1 MPRILLAAPVLAALV
16 SCGSAP
22 EPTTRKDPAT
32 PLAADGKATPPT
44 GEPVT
49 PEPATDP
56 AGSDPCGAAALG
68 LGPAAALAPW
78 TPPPGCS
85 PRGAGQAIL
94 RSDDE
99 LAPRLEC
106 TAGMNHLVDF
116 TRHALLVVGYTLS
129 PAGAGVGAFDDGK
142 IITLVTRQ
150 RTPCPGDPMPM
161 PMNTAAWYLL
171 PVGAERSFADKTCTI
186 ASKCN

>member
-1 MPRILLAAPVLAALV
+1 MPRLLLAAPVLAALV

-22 EPTTRKDPAT
+22 ESATSKDPAT
-32 PLAADGKATPPT
+32 PRAADGKATPPT
-44 GEPVT
+44 GEPAT
-49 PEPATDP
+49 APAP
-56 AGSDPCGAAALG
+56 PDPCGAAALG

-85 PRGAGQAIL
+85 PRGDGQAIL
-94 RSDDE
+94 RSDAE

-116 TRHALLVVGYTLS
+116 TRNALLVVGYTLS
-129 PAGAGVGAFDDGK
+129 PAGAGLGAFDDGK
-142 IITLVTRQ
+142 VITLVTRQ
-150 RTPCPGDPMPM
+150 RNPCPGEPMPM

>member
-1 MPRILLAAPVLAALV
+1 MPRLLLAAPVLAALV

-22 EPTTRKDPAT
+22 ESAISKDPAT
-32 PLAADGKATPPT
+32 PRAADGKATPPT
-44 GEPVT
+44 GEPAT
-49 PEPATDP
+49 APAP
-56 AGSDPCGAAALG
+56 PDPCGAAALG

-85 PRGAGQAIL
+85 PRGDGQAIL
-94 RSDDE
+94 RSDAE

-116 TRHALLVVGYTLS
+116 TRNALLVVGYTLS
-129 PAGAGVGAFDDGK
+129 PAGAGLGAFDDGK
-142 IITLVTRQ
+142 VITLVTRQ
-150 RTPCPGDPMPM
+150 RNPCPGESMPM

-171 PVGAERSFADKTCTI
+171 PAGAERSFADKTCTI